1 MEWQYVLLI
10 VFGSLL
16 VLMTTGMP
24 IVFCF
29 FLLNIFG
36 MFILFGGISGLDIL
50 VLSIYSFLAT
60 FILLPIPLFIL
71 MGEIMFHSGMGDN
84 VIGTLDKCMGR
95 LPGRL
100 SLIAVASGT
109 VLSTMCGVSIA
120 STALLGS
127 VLLPEMEKRKYKRA
141 MTMGPIIGSGGL
153 AILIPPS
160 ALAVFLGAI
169 GGISIGKLLV
179 AIVVPGLLMGALYVV
194 YIVGRCYLD
203 ASLAPQY
210 EVAAVAASEKA
221 KALIKNVI
229 PVGIIIFL
237 VIGVILL
244 GVATPSEAAGT
255 GTLAVFFIA
264 YFQRRLN
271 WEVIK
276 KATVGTIITTGMVFM
291 IIAAA
296 KAFSQILS
304 FTGATQGMSQF
315 AIDLQVPPIIILGGM
330 QVVILILGCF
340 VNVDAII
347 LLTMPIFVPI
357 VSQLGFDPVWFGTVS
372 LINLELA
379 LITPPFGLCLFVM
392 KGVAPKGTTMEEIYK
407 AVLPF
412 VAIQML
418 AMVIIMAYPQLALW
432 LPGLMHN

>member
-1 MEWQYVLLI
+1 
-10 VFGSLL
+10 
-16 VLMTTGMP
+16 
-24 IVFCF
+24 
-29 FLLNIFG
+29 
-36 MFILFGGISGLDIL
+36 
-50 VLSIYSFLAT
+50 
-60 FILLPIPLFIL
+60 
-71 MGEIMFHSGMGDN
+71 
-84 VIGTLDKCMGR
+84 
-95 LPGRL
+95 
-100 SLIAVASGT
+100 
-109 VLSTMCGVSIA
+109 
-120 STALLGS
+120 
-127 VLLPEMEKRKYKRA
+127 
-141 MTMGPIIGSGGL
+141 
-153 AILIPPS
+153 
-160 ALAVFLGAI
+160 
-169 GGISIGKLLV
+169 
-179 AIVVPGLLMGALYVV
+179 
-194 YIVGRCYLD
+194 
-203 ASLAPQY
+203 
-210 EVAAVAASEKA
+210 
-221 KALIKNVI
+221 
-229 PVGIIIFL
+229 
-237 VIGVILL
+237 L